1 MGNSWSRVTICHI
14 RSPLMNLT
22 GCEIRFVLLGQ
33 GRVTEWSLTSRLH
46 GLPILSMNAWHALSA
61 RLGAFESEGAIV

>member
-1 MGNSWSRVTICHI
+1 MIKSRTDRGCAVQIIGLAPKFKFKNPEKFCAFSGRGRSFAIPVVTICHM

-33 GRVTEWSLTSRLH
+33 MAE
-46 GLPILSMNAWHALSA
+46 
-61 RLGAFESEGAIV
+61 

>member
-1 MGNSWSRVTICHI
+1 LAAQEKIEVESPEDGLTPLIAAAIYRMANIIPDLVARGANVTICHI

-33 GRVTEWSLTSRLH
+33 MAE
-46 GLPILSMNAWHALSA
+46 
-61 RLGAFESEGAIV
+61 